1 MKYLFL
7 VLSLLFLSCDKD
19 TPNAQSLRGSAI
31 GTTYSIKYFSEDY
44 ILMGSE
50 IDSILKDI
58 NLSMSTYM
66 PESDISRINSG
77 ELVVVDQ
84 NFQKVF
90 KASKRI
96 YEDTQGYFD
105 PSVGL
110 LVNAYGFGPLG
121 YSEDVTEKQ
130 IDSLFQFVGF
140 NHIQLSE
147 DAQVASSLPVFYLD
161 FNAIAKGYTVD
172 VFGEYLHSKG
182 VNNYLVEI
190 GGEVRVKGKNLE
202 KASPWKVGIELPV
215 ANNSRELMYGIQLK
229 NESLATSG
237 NYRKFRS
244 DSLSG
249 KKYVH
254 TINPNTGQSQK
265 TDILSASVIT
275 TTCADA
281 DAYATAFMAMGL
293 EKSVQFIEK
302 QNAIKVIFIY
312 SDSEGNQKTYIS
324 PELQSSV
331 EEF

>member
-1 MKYLFL
+1 
-7 VLSLLFLSCDKD
+7 
-19 TPNAQSLRGSAI
+19 
-31 GTTYSIKYFSEDY
+31 
-44 ILMGSE
+44 
-50 IDSILKDI
+50 
-58 NLSMSTYM
+58 
-66 PESDISRINSG
+66 
-77 ELVVVDQ
+77 
-84 NFQKVF
+84 
-90 KASKRI
+90 
-96 YEDTQGYFD
+96 
-105 PSVGL
+105 
-110 LVNAYGFGPLG
+110 
-121 YSEDVTEKQ
+121 
-130 IDSLFQFVGF
+130 
-140 NHIQLSE
+140 
-147 DAQVASSLPVFYLD
+147 
-161 FNAIAKGYTVD
+161 VD

-190 GGEVRVKGKNLE
+190 GGEVRVKGENLE

-281 DAYATAFMAMGL
+281 DAYATAFMAMGF
-293 EKSVQFIEK
+293 EKSIQFIEK

>member
-1 MKYLFL
+1 MKYFL
-7 VLSLLFLSCDKD
+7 LALSLLLLSCDKD
-19 TPNAQSLRGSAI
+19 APNTQSLRGSAL

-44 ILMGSE
+44 TLKGSE

-58 NLSMSTYM
+58 NLSMSTYI
-66 PESDISRINSG
+66 PESDISRINAG
-77 ELVVVDQ
+77 ESVVVDE

-96 YEDTQGYFD
+96 YKNTEGYFD

-110 LVNAYGFGPLG
+110 LVNAYGFGPKG

-130 IDSLFQFVGF
+130 IDSLFRFVGF

-147 DAQVASSLPVFYLD
+147 DAEVASSLPVFYLD

-182 VNNYLVEI
+182 VNHYLVEI
-190 GGEVRVKGKNLE
+190 GGEVRVKGENLE
-202 KASPWKVGIELPV
+202 KASPWKVGIELPLE
-215 ANNSRELMYGIQLK
+215 NNSRELMYGIQLK

-237 NYRKFRS
+237 NYRKFRL

-265 TDILSASVIT
+265 TDILSVSVIT

-281 DAYATAFMAMGL
+281 DAYATAFMAMGF
-293 EKSVQFIEK
+293 EKSLRFIEK
-302 QNAIKVIFIY
+302 QNALKVILIY

-324 PELQSSV
+324 PEIQSSV

>member
-7 VLSLLFLSCDKD
+7 VLSLLFLSCDKNI
-19 TPNAQSLRGSAI
+19 PNAQSLTGSAI

-44 ILMGSE
+44 ILKGSE

-66 PESDISRINSG
+66 PESGISRINSG
-77 ELVVVDQ
+77 ESVVVDE

-96 YEDTQGYFD
+96 YNDTEGYFD

-110 LVNAYGFGPLG
+110 LVNAYGFGPQG

-140 NHIQLSE
+140 NHFQLSE
-147 DAQVASSLPVFYLD
+147 NAEVISSLPLLYLD

-182 VNNYLVEI
+182 VNHYLVEI
-190 GGEVRVKGKNLE
+190 GGEVRVKGENLE
-202 KASPWKVGIELPV
+202 KASPWKVGIELPLE
-215 ANNSRELMYGIQLK
+215 NNSRELMYGIKLK

-237 NYRKFRS
+237 NYRKFRL

-254 TINPNTGQSQK
+254 MINPNTGQSQK

-275 TTCADA
+275 TTCTDA
-281 DAYATAFMAMGL
+281 DAYATAFMAMGF
-293 EKSVQFIEK
+293 EKSLQFLEK
-302 QNAIKVIFIY
+302 QNALKVILIY

-324 PELQSSV
+324 PEIQSSV
-331 EEF
+331 EKF